1 MNNQIEIYQT
11 SDKQTAISVQFEND
25 TVWLT
30 QQQMSILFQQTKQ
43 NISLHIS
50 NCYKEGELE
59 KTSTVK
65 EYLTVQNEGNRNVK
79 RKLEYYNL
87 DVIISVGYRVKSKQ
101 GTMFRQWATKRL
113 KEYLVQGYSI
123 NKNRLAESSMQIQT
137 IKTGIRI
144 LNRVLQ
150 SNKNKNENSI
160 LSFFSKGLELLDDYD
175 NQRLDSKGLTNSGA
189 VYPSLNDYNEIISSM
204 KNEYS
209 SKLFGKQ
216 KDNGFESSIS
226 QIEQS
231 FNGQELYE
239 SIEEKAATL
248 LYLIVKNHSFVDGN
262 KRIAAA
268 CFLKFLEVNNLL
280 YHTSEEPII
289 SNEALASLTLFIA
302 SSKSDEMDSVK
313 KLLISV
319 LNRGQHK

>member
-11 SDKQTAISVQFEND
+11 SDKQTTISVQFEND

-30 QQQMSILFQQTKQ
+30 QQQMAILFQQTKQ
-43 NISLHIS
+43 NISLHIA

-59 KTSTVK
+59 NTSTVK
-65 EYLTVQNEGNRNVK
+65 EYLTVQREGNRNVR
-79 RKLEYYNL
+79 RKIVYYNL

-113 KEYLVQGYSI
+113 KEFLVQGFTL
-123 NKNRLAESSMQIQT
+123 NEKRLAESSIQIQT
-137 IKTGIRI
+137 IKTGISI

-150 SNKNKNENSI
+150 SNKNSRENTI

-175 NQRLDSKGLTNSGA
+175 NERLDTKGLTKIKA
-189 VYPSLNDYNEIISSM
+189 VYPSLDEYLEIMYSM

-216 KDNGFESSIS
+216 KDHGFESSIY

-239 SIEEKAATL
+239 TIEEKAATL

-268 CFLKFLEVNNLL
+268 CFLKFLEANNLL
-280 YHTSEEPII
+280 NLESGETLI

-319 LNRGQHK
+319 LNRGQKR